1 MKIIPVAKGLCSYIP
16 GAYGAFSAKR
26 TGGAVSA
33 RYCYSAWL
41 RHLTLAHEAGMA
53 IPPEV
58 VAELGPG
65 DSIGMGLAA
74 LLSGSRRYFGLDVF
88 SYATNR
94 RNLQVFDELVDLF
107 FARADIPDEKEFPSV
122 HPRLTSYSFPS
133 HILDDDLLDSALRP
147 ERVMRIRRA
156 VANLGRDEDD
166 IISYFAPYYES
177 AVLRPESVDMIFSQ
191 AVMEHVDDLTG
202 AYAALEKWLKPG
214 GRMQHVIDFTAHW
227 LDSDW
232 NGHWSYPDWL
242 WKLVRGKRP
251 YLINREPH
259 STHLDLIAKSG
270 FSVVRDTRIVGSSG
284 LPRNSFALRFR
295 NMSEEDEVTRGC
307 VVQAE
312 KPCHELLA
320 CGAGVR

>member
-1 MKIIPVAKGLCSYIP
+1 MKILPLAKGLCSYIP
-16 GAYGAFSAKR
+16 GAYKAFSPKR

-41 RHLTLAHEAGMA
+41 RHLTLAYESGMTV
-53 IPPEV
+53 PPEV

-74 LLSGSRRYFGLDVF
+74 LLSGSQRYFGLDVF
-88 SYATNR
+88 SYATNQ
-94 RNLQVFDELVDLF
+94 RNLEVFDELVEMF
-107 FARADIPDEKEFPSV
+107 SAKADIPDEVEFPAIR
-122 HPRLTSYSFPS
+122 PRLSSYSFPS
-133 HILDDDLLDSALRP
+133 HILDDELLDSALRP
-147 ERVMRIRRA
+147 ERVLRIRRA
-156 VANLGRDEDD
+156 VANLGLDEDD
-166 IISYFAPYYES
+166 IVSYFAPYYDS
-177 AVLRPESVDMIFSQ
+177 AVLRPQSVDMIFSQ
-191 AVMEHVDDLTG
+191 AVMEHVDDLAG
-202 AYAALEKWLKPG
+202 SYSALEKWLKPG

-259 STHLDLIAKSG
+259 STHLDLITKAG
-270 FSVVRDTRIVGSSG
+270 FNVIGDLRFTESSG
-284 LPRNSFALRFR
+284 LPRSSFAGRFR
-295 NMSEEDEVTRGC
+295 NMSEDDLVTRGC

-312 KPCHELLA
+312 KPLGESLV
-320 CGAGVR
+320 CGVAR